1 MSSRGIKS
9 LLLLVIFGL
18 VIIFGIKTIF
28 KHNVVIIDEDKTIT
42 ISTFENK
49 IPKILKLA
57 DINLRTE
64 DRIEPNL
71 DEAIGEDG
79 KIVIQRA
86 KPITLVEGEKQ
97 TILYSTESKVSAV
110 LESAGITLG
119 KDDQVY
125 PRLNDAVA
133 RDRLIE
139 IVRVKV
145 TYETVSEKIPYNT
158 VYKMTDSKPPGERE
172 ILSVGKDGT
181 LECQFKI
188 VYENNAEVSRQMVT
202 DTVVLAPET
211 EIIEE
216 GLDKLYVTSRGMPF
230 RYREVLILRAT
241 AYDLSYE
248 SCGKNPGDPGYGIT
262 RSGTKARAGA
272 VAVDPRVIALG
283 SKLYVESLDGTYDYG
298 FASAEDTGSAIKG
311 NRIDLFIS
319 NRAQA
324 LRYGVHSVRVYVL
337 DEKIP
342 EEMLVGYSKK

>member
-1 MSSRGIKS
+1 MSFRGVKS

-18 VIIFGIKTIF
+18 VIIFGIKTVF
-28 KHNVVIIDEDKTIT
+28 KHKVVIIDEDKIIT

-71 DEAIGEDG
+71 DEAIGKDS

-86 KPITLVEGEKQ
+86 KPITLVEGETQ
-97 TILYSTESKVSAV
+97 TILYSTENKVSAI

-119 KDDQVY
+119 NEDQVY
-125 PRLNDAVA
+125 PRLNDAIA

-145 TYETVSEKIPYNT
+145 SYETISEKIPYNT
-158 VYKMTDSKPPGERE
+158 VYKMTDSKLPGDRE
-172 ILSVGKDGT
+172 ILSEGKDGA
-181 LECQFKI
+181 LECKFKI
-188 VYENNAEVSRQMVT
+188 VYENGVEVSRQMVT
-202 DTVVLAPET
+202 DRVVVVPET

-230 RYREVLILRAT
+230 RYRAVIIMRAT

-262 RSGTKARAGA
+262 RSGTRARPGA
-272 VAVDPRVIALG
+272 VAVDPKVIDLG
-283 SKLYVESLDGTYDYG
+283 SKLYVESLDGTLDYG

-324 LRYGVHSVRVYVL
+324 LRYGTRNVRVYVL

-342 EEMLVGYSKK
+342 EEMFVGYSKK